1 MIIDM
6 YVNVCEDLD
15 LKIIVF
21 MRFLVFLYLSIFVCF
36 IEIIVFSDRV
46 GEFKKINTE
55 VIVCFVDL

>member
-6 YVNVCEDLD
+6 YVNVCEDFD